1 MATAQET
8 NDGGQT
14 YTYDSD
20 VAGAALQQEQ
30 NPQEKIHK
38 NVDANIN
45 KAAEREGLSQTD
57 KNRLLDTNPN
67 KADATEDG
75 SADTQQSPA
84 PSPEFSDKGY
94 ESDART
100 NYNTEDAKSVEI
112 SIITRSTWTARPR
125 LSKNSDGQ
133 V

>member
-1 MATAQET
+1 MAERITTT

-20 VAGAALQQEQ
+20 VAGAALQKELSD
-30 NPQEKIHK
+30 PQGAIHR

-100 NYNTEDAKSVEI
+100 NYQDAKV
-112 SIITRSTWTARPR
+112 R
-125 LSKNSDGQ
+125 
-133 V
+133 